1 MTGLTDFA
9 SVLEFA
15 YDSLCVGDSRSI
27 IIISDFIA
35 TERFKEIQN
44 MLDKVTD
51 KDTSVCTV
59 YFIM

>member
-1 MTGLTDFA
+1 MGGLTDLT

-27 IIISDFIA
+27 IIISDFIP
-35 TERFKEIQN
+35 TKRPEEIQD

-51 KDTSVCTV
+51 KNISVCTV